1 MSVVPTTPR
10 ATPRTAR
17 LINDRVAYDLL
28 LERGPLTRSQ
38 LRAMTGLA
46 GPTVSD
52 LVQRMER
59 AGLIGPV
66 GEAGSERRGPN
77 ARLYGV
83 VPDRAHVVG
92 VDVQTEHVIAAV
104 TDVTGEPVGTAEIPQ
119 DSRLAPDRLVGTAI
133 EAALTDADLGSTSDE
148 GPGTLRSIVVGTPGL
163 VDPATGDVA
172 YVANLPAWRADANL
186 LPALRERFGVPVQL
200 ENEVNLVGIAEHRL
214 GAARGRDSFALL
226 SLGEGLGV
234 AVVLD
239 GKLHRGGSGGAGE
252 VGYIPL
258 GDRTFQQLVGGAA
271 VRELAA
277 ASGLPETDREAAF
290 SESYLDELADRVALG
305 AASVC
310 AVVDP
315 GFLVLA
321 GPLGRWGGSDLADR
335 VAARLAELTPLRTE
349 VVATTVRG
357 NSVVRGAVRVALDL
371 LHAQTFDS

>member
-1 MSVVPTTPR
+1 MRGVRTTPR

-52 LVQRMER
+52 LVQRMEQ
-59 AGLIGPV
+59 AGLIASV

-77 ARLYGV
+77 ALLYGV
-83 VPDRAHVVG
+83 VADRAHVVG
-92 VDVQTEHVIAAV
+92 VEVQTAHVIAAV

-119 DSRLAPDRLVGTAI
+119 DSQLAPDKLVGTAV
-133 EAALTDADLGSTSDE
+133 EAALADAGLAE
-148 GPGTLRSIVVGTPGL
+148 AGTLHAIVVGTPGL
-163 VDPATGDVA
+163 VDPATGDVS
-172 YVANLPAWRADANL
+172 YVASLPTWRADANL
-186 LPALRERFGVPVQL
+186 LPALRAQFGVPVRL

-239 GKLHRGGSGGAGE
+239 GKLYRGASGGAGE
-252 VGYIPL
+252 VGYVPL
-258 GDRTFQQLVGGAA
+258 GDGTFQQLVGGAA
-271 VRELAA
+271 VREL
-277 ASGLPETDREAAF
+277 EAAHDRQRGRA
-290 SESYLDELADRVALG
+290 YLDELADRVALG

-310 AVVDP
+310 AVLDP

-321 GPLGRWGGSDLADR
+321 GSLGRWGGADLADR

-357 NSVVRGAVRVALDL
+357 NPVVRGAVRVALDL
-371 LHAQTFDS
+371 VHAQTFGS